1 MTETVSALLPCPFCG
16 EQPELYGASIECVNS
31 DCWGPAIYHFAR
43 APDTVEA
50 WNRRATPSRNDI
62 LEAEQ
67 VERAAESMCRATYLE
82 WDSLD
87 DKTGTDHLN
96 DDGPETKEWFR
107 YLARAAIR
115 ALVKP

>member
-62 LEAEQ
+62 LEE
-67 VERAAESMCRATYLE
+67 AARVLAFYRDAWALGHDNFIEPSQALLADCGDR
-82 WDSLD
+82 
-87 DKTGTDHLN
+87 
-96 DDGPETKEWFR
+96 
-107 YLARAAIR
+107 ARAAIR